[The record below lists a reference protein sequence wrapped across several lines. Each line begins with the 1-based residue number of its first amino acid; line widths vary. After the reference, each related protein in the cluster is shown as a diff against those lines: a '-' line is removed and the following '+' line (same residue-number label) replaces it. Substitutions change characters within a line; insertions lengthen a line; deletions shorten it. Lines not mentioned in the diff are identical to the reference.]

1 MTAADSPS
9 SPDAIT
15 KPFTDAITEAE
26 RLIRGADF
34 ITSQADL
41 NEGLDYLAG
50 RIRASL
56 QLAFDH
62 DLDRP
67 ILINSTHQFA
77 RQGLDN
83 PDAIY
88 FHAYLRDDA
97 SYVVTGR
104 RGTTADL
111 SFQVMSGNYSADA
124 TPGSQAAFD
133 DRGFEIDDDGNFQI
147 WFVPESD
154 PRVGERNVFALRP
167 GAKNLIIREVYD
179 DWAAEERG
187 QLWIQR
193 IGAEGQTADPP
204 SYDRLARKYEVAGKL
219 LTGSIQTWFAFP
231 HFFTYKEPVNTLT
244 VPKST
249 PGGLASQFS
258 SIGHY
263 QLADDEAM
271 IVTVPHCQDGN
282 YQAIQIGSDW
292 YASTDYETH
301 QSSLTGA
308 QSQLDPD
315 GHYRYV
321 ISNRN
326 PGVANWLEV
335 MDHHHGVIMLRW
347 QRLTRALTEADGPKV
362 VVCKLQDLPDHL
374 PHHTHNQV
382 TAEQYATRIAARQL
396 GVAKRMLS

>member
-1 MTAADSPS
+1 MPPAASGD
-9 SPDAIT
+9 IT
-15 KPFTDAITEAE
+15 KPFTDAVTEAE
-26 RLIRGADF
+26 KLIRGADF
-34 ITSQADL
+34 ITSEQDL

-67 ILINSTHQFA
+67 VLINSTHQFS

-83 PDAIY
+83 PDALY

-97 SYVVTGR
+97 SYVLTGR

-133 DRGFEIDDDGNFQI
+133 DRGFQINPDGTFEIR
-147 WFVPESD
+147 FVPEGS
-154 PRVGERNVFALRP
+154 PEVGQANVFELHP

-179 DWAAEERG
+179 DWVREERG

-193 IGAEGQTADPP
+193 IGNEGQPADPP
-204 SYDRLARKYEVAGKL
+204 SHDRLARKYEIAGKL

-249 PGGLASQFS
+249 PGGLESQFS
-258 SIGHY
+258 SLGHY
-263 QLADDEAM
+263 QLEDDEAM
-271 IVTVPHCQDGN
+271 IVTVPRCADGN

-292 YASTDYETH
+292 YVSTDYETH
-301 QSSLTGA
+301 QTSLTGA

-315 GHYRYV
+315 GHFRYV
-321 ISNRN
+321 ISNQN
-326 PGVANWLEV
+326 PGVANWLEALN
-335 MDHHHGVIMLRW
+335 HRHGVIMLRW
-347 QRLTRALTEADGPKV
+347 QRLNRALTAADGPAV
-362 VVCKLQDLPDHL
+362 QVCRLSELPDLL
-374 PHHTHNQV
+374 PHYSHNQV
-382 TAEQYATRIAARQL
+382 TPEEYAERIAARQL
-396 GVAKRMLS
+396 GVARRMLS

>member
-1 MTAADSPS
+1 MTAADSNP
-9 SPDAIT
+9 PAAIT
-15 KPFTDAITEAE
+15 KPFTDAIAEAE

-34 ITSQADL
+34 ITSETDL
-41 NEGLDYLAG
+41 DEGLDYLAG

-133 DRGFEIDDDGNFQI
+133 DRGFMIEPDGSFTI

-154 PRVGERNVFALRP
+154 SRVGQPNVFALRS

-179 DWAAEERG
+179 DWVAEERG

-193 IGAEGQTADPP
+193 VGAEGQPADPP

-231 HFFTYKEPVNTLT
+231 HFFTYKEQVNTLT
-244 VPKST
+244 TPKST

-263 QLADDEAM
+263 QLGDHEAM
-271 IVTVPHCQDGN
+271 VVTVPRCLEGS

-326 PGVANWLEV
+326 PGVANWLE
-335 MDHHHGVIMLRW
+335 
-347 QRLTRALTEADGPKV
+347 
-362 VVCKLQDLPDHL
+362 
-374 PHHTHNQV
+374 
-382 TAEQYATRIAARQL
+382 
-396 GVAKRMLS
+396 

>member
-1 MTAADSPS
+1 MTAADSNP
-9 SPDAIT
+9 PAAIT
-15 KPFTDAITEAE
+15 KPFTDAIAEAE

-34 ITSQADL
+34 ITSETDL
-41 NEGLDYLAG
+41 DEGLDYLAG

-133 DRGFEIDDDGNFQI
+133 DRGFMIEPDGSFTI

-154 PRVGERNVFALRP
+154 SRVGQPNVFALRS

-179 DWAAEERG
+179 DWVAEERG

-193 IGAEGQTADPP
+193 VGAEGQPADPP

-231 HFFTYKEPVNTLT
+231 HFFTYKEQVNTLT
-244 VPKST
+244 TPKST

-263 QLADDEAM
+263 QLGDHEAM
-271 IVTVPHCQDGN
+271 VVTVPRCLEGS

-335 MDHHHGVIMLRW
+335 MDHRHGVIMLRW
-347 QRLTRALTEADGPKV
+347 QRLSRELTEADGPKV
-362 VVCKLQDLPDHL
+362 VVCELDDLATHL
-374 PHHTHNQV
+374 PHYAHNQV
-382 TAEQYATRIAARQL
+382 TAEQYAERIAARQL

>member
-1 MTAADSPS
+1 MPPEHSAD
-9 SPDAIT
+9 IT
-15 KPFTDAITEAE
+15 KPFTDAISEAE
-26 RLIRGADF
+26 RLIRGAEF
-34 ITSQADL
+34 ITSEQDL

-67 ILINSTHQFA
+67 ILINSTHQFS

-88 FHAYLRDDA
+88 FHAYLRDDE
-97 SYVVTGR
+97 SYVVTGK
-104 RGTTADL
+104 RGNTADL
-111 SFQVMSGNYSADA
+111 SFQVMSGNYSADS

-133 DRGFEIDDDGNFQI
+133 DRGFSIEPDGSFQI
-147 WFVPESD
+147 RFVPEGSAEIGQ
-154 PRVGERNVFALRP
+154 PNVFALRP

-179 DWAAEERG
+179 DWVREERG

-193 IGAEGQTADPP
+193 IGNEGQPADPP
-204 SYDRLARKYEVAGKL
+204 SYDRLARKYEIAGKL

-244 VPKST
+244 IPKST

-271 IVTVPHCQDGN
+271 IVTVPRCADGS

-292 YASTDYETH
+292 YVSTDYETH
-301 QSSLTGA
+301 QTSLTGA

-315 GHYRYV
+315 GNYRYV
-321 ISNRN
+321 ISNRD

-335 MDHHHGVIMLRW
+335 LDHRHGVMMLRW
-347 QRLTRALTEADGPKV
+347 QRLTRELTEADGPTV
-362 VVCKLQDLPDHL
+362 ELCQYDDLSTRL
-374 PHHTHNQV
+374 PHYQHNQI
-382 TAEQYATRIAARQL
+382 TPEKYAERIAARQL
-396 GVAKRMLS
+396 GIARRMLS

>member
-1 MTAADSPS
+1 MTSEGSGD
-9 SPDAIT
+9 IT

-26 RLIRGADF
+26 ALIRGADF
-34 ITSQADL
+34 ITSAQDL

-62 DLDRP
+62 DLERP
-67 ILINSTHQFA
+67 ILINSTHQFS

-97 SYVVTGR
+97 SYLVSGR
-104 RGTTADL
+104 RGSTADL

-133 DRGFEIDDDGNFQI
+133 DRGFAINADGTFEIR
-147 WFVPESD
+147 FVPEGS
-154 PRVGERNVFALRP
+154 PEIGQPNVFALHP

-179 DWAAEERG
+179 DWVREERG

-193 IGAEGQTADPP
+193 IGNEGQPADPP
-204 SYDRLARKYEVAGKL
+204 THDRLARKYEIAGKL

-231 HFFTYKEPVNTLT
+231 HFFTYQEPVNTLT
-244 VPKST
+244 APKST
-249 PGGLASQFS
+249 PGGLDSQFS

-271 IVTVPHCQDGN
+271 IVTVPRCADGS

-301 QSSLTGA
+301 QTSLTGA

-315 GHYRYV
+315 DHYRYV
-321 ISNRN
+321 ISNQN

-335 MDHHHGVIMLRW
+335 LNHRHGVTMLRW
-347 QRLTRALTEADGPKV
+347 QRLTRELTAADGPV
-362 VVCKLQDLPDHL
+362 VRVCKLSEVPELL
-374 PHHTHNQV
+374 PHYAHNQV
-382 TAEQYATRIAARQL
+382 TTREYAERIAARQL